1 MMTRV
6 NPSCYITGVI
16 FSPAARSY
24 RFRCSHLT
32 YVKLFPAKRRL
43 ANLSGGQ
50 LRQSRGNSALL
61 PTDTFSGAPI
71 IAHF

>member
-1 MMTRV
+1 MTTRV

-16 FSPAARSY
+16 FSPAARS
-24 RFRCSHLT
+24 CSHLT

-61 PTDTFSGAPI
+61 PTDIFSGEPI